1 MLYYLLYIS
10 EFRLRDIFSF
20 FSKSDQKHWYLLYL
34 FLFWHRPRC
43 QDECPVG
50 TYGPQCAHKCDCQNG
65 AKCYHINGACLCN
78 EGFKGPSCQDRFCPA
93 GLYGLICDKYCPC
106 KTANTLRC
114 FNTAQHS
121 TNRRRLNTNPWNCRR
136 LCSAMSSSFRTD
148 LFSLHVCTSSVI
160 IRETFTW
167 DLYVFVFSKERLSSA
182 CFRVL

>member
-1 MLYYLLYIS
+1 MRRILKNMFNNVVLSVIYLWFQFERQPFSFSMSDHKHSYLLYP
-10 EFRLRDIFSF
+10 
-20 FSKSDQKHWYLLYL
+20 

-114 FNTAQHS
+114 FNSVQHS
-121 TNRRRLNTNPWNCRR
+121 TSRRRLCMNPWNCLR
-136 LCSAMSSSFRTD
+136 LCSAMSSSFCADPFFTC
-148 LFSLHVCTSSVI
+148 LYFFS
-160 IRETFTW
+160 
-167 DLYVFVFSKERLSSA
+167 YNP
-182 CFRVL
+182 